1 MSDQFI
7 SILCIVIEGKAKT
20 KSAIKIFK
28 FSEAAH
34 PHPLNCV
41 QFIFSYTYFFFPS
54 HVGLKSRRICS
65 VMMAIICY
73 GSQRRL

>member
-7 SILCIVIEGKAKT
+7 SFLCIVIEGKAKT
-20 KSAIKIFK
+20 KSAIKICK

-41 QFIFSYTYFFFPS
+41 WFIFSYTFLFFPS
-54 HVGLKSRRICS
+54 HVGLKTLRICS
-65 VMMAIICY
+65 VMMAIICDD
-73 GSQRRL
+73 SKRRL